1 MHPSSSRDCP
11 SFLRPK
17 REIDATASTINR
29 DNTKR
34 QASNGLHC
42 NNYPDADRRSPSENT
57 RVISSRMRQRLTISS
72 RICTT
77 VWKRCSSRKLSKHLM
92 GDGSEGRE
100 GNMGE
105 MRQPTMP

>member
-57 RVISSRMRQRLTISS
+57 RVISSRMRQRLAS
-72 RICTT
+72 R
-77 VWKRCSSRKLSKHLM
+77 RLSKHRM
-92 GDGSEGRE
+92 GDGSGGGEGG

-105 MRQPTMP
+105 IRQPIMP